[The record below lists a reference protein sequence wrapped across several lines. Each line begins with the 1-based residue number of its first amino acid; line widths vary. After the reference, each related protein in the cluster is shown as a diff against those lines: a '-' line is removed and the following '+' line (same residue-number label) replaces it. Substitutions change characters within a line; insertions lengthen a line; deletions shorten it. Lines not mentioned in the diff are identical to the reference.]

1 MRIATAVFAD
11 GHWSCA
17 LPCHMDSERTLLLV
31 FSAPLY
37 FANNA
42 PFRELADAFPRS
54 LMLGCSSAGEILGEK
69 ILDGSVVVGVV
80 QFEKAHLRQ
89 VTRAVS
95 TAADLAVECEQ
106 MARALD
112 APDLAG
118 ILVLSGGVGLNGSD
132 VARGFRNVFAGRVPI
147 AGGLAADGDRFAR
160 TWVLADATPR
170 AGVVSAVAI
179 YGAAAR
185 IGHGSR
191 GGWDIFGPERLITR
205 SHANV
210 LYELDGKPALDLYCK
225 YLGDRA
231 AGLPASALL
240 FPLSVRATRQDP
252 PVVRTVLAVDER
264 ERSITFAGDIE
275 QGSLA
280 LLMRANF
287 ERLIRGA
294 GDAGAAA
301 VIASAGPVCC
311 IAISCVGR
319 RLVLGQR
326 TEEELEAVREL
337 LPPETQQLGFYS
349 YGEITPR
356 GNGGCDLHNQ
366 TMTLTTLGEV

>member
-1 MRIATAVFAD
+1 
-11 GHWSCA
+11 
-17 LPCHMDSERTLLLV
+17 MDSERTLLLV
-31 FSAPLY
+31 FSAPRY
-37 FANNA
+37 FANPA
-42 PFRELADAFPRS
+42 PFRELAAAFPRS
-54 LMLGCSSAGEILGEK
+54 LMLGCSSAGEILGDK
-69 ILDGSVVVGVV
+69 ILDGAVVVGVV

-89 VTRAVS
+89 VTRTVAV
-95 TAADLAVECEQ
+95 AGDLAAECEQ

-118 ILVLSGGVGLNGSD
+118 ILVLCGGVGLNGSD
-132 VARGFRNVFAGRVPI
+132 VPRGFRKVFACRIPI
-147 AGGLAADGDRFAR
+147 AGGLAADGDRFER
-160 TWVLADATPR
+160 TWVLADAEPR

-191 GGWDIFGPERLITR
+191 GGWDIFGPERLVTR
-205 SHANV
+205 SCANV
-210 LYELDGKPALDLYCK
+210 LYELDGKPALDLYRK

-231 AGLPASALL
+231 EGLPASALL

-287 ERLIRGA
+287 DRLIRGA
-294 GDAGAAA
+294 GDAGEAAL
-301 VIASAGPVCC
+301 IACDGPVCC

-337 LPPETQQLGFYS
+337 LPPETHQLGFYS

-356 GNGGCDLHNQ
+356 GTGGCDLHNQ
-366 TMTLTTLGEV
+366 TMTLTTLGEA